1 MNSPSP
7 NSLLE
12 GYPGRW
18 GVTRP
23 TSLKIFQGFGGL
35 AEDVRLQGIQ
45 ALLGLEIS
53 MGFAGGK
60 IQINCGSQ
68 EVIHEL
74 FTSPKKGDEK
84 SHMFFFNTQ
93 KNNQAMTHNCR
104 CLFLEA
110 RKSPTNQRL
119 RMHNP
124 WTFTIWPFKTNSYN
138 WPSQRLSTIIS
149 SENNIEYTM
158 WIKKSFEILSRH
170 KTGAP
175 PIQWTTPQDQLP
187 NPSTSLNNSA
197 IRGTCEVG
205 HATCRGQPTKK
216 DVRSGWKGGCDGY
229 TFSGETYDFCGSMTV
244 TWWCYDDDDHYCCY
258 SHQYC
263 H

>member
-1 MNSPSP
+1 
-7 NSLLE
+7 
-12 GYPGRW
+12 
-18 GVTRP
+18 
-23 TSLKIFQGFGGL
+23 
-35 AEDVRLQGIQ
+35 
-45 ALLGLEIS
+45 
-53 MGFAGGK
+53 
-60 IQINCGSQ
+60 
-68 EVIHEL
+68 
-74 FTSPKKGDEK
+74 
-84 SHMFFFNTQ
+84 
-93 KNNQAMTHNCR
+93 MTHNCR

-158 WIKKSFEILSRH
+158 CIKKSFEILSRH

-216 DVRSGWKGGCDGY
+216 KMWEAGEKEDV
-229 TFSGETYDFCGSMTV
+229 MV
-244 TWWCYDDDDHYCCY
+244 TPFQERLMISVVLWQLHDDATMMMIIIVAILI
-258 SHQYC
+258 SIVIN
-263 H
+263 

>member
-12 GYPGRW
+12 GYPGPLGRDA
-18 GVTRP
+18 P
-23 TSLKIFQGFGGL
+23 HL
-35 AEDVRLQGIQ
+35 AENLSGLRWPCWGRQAARNPSPLGPGDFHGICWRRNPNQ
-45 ALLGLEIS
+45 LG
-53 MGFAGGK
+53 FP
-60 IQINCGSQ
+60 GS
-68 EVIHEL
+68 HSWTFYL
-74 FTSPKKGDEK
+74 PKKGRWK
-84 SHMFFFNTQ
+84 VTHVFFNTQ